1 MRTLIL
7 GVLSGLGA
15 IAFAGCG
22 GSSFQ
27 GSVGGGGGNGP
38 QPSPGEPQVTSVS
51 PSTVVAGGPSFTLT
65 VTGQNFAQGDTVEWT
80 STALSST
87 FVSSTE
93 MTAQVPDQ
101 LLYEAGSVTIIV
113 QTPTPS
119 ALNFGTTL
127 TVKAAPAPGTAGFTV
142 SMANV
147 EANDIV
153 WDATSQQL
161 YVSISG
167 GNPSNPNTVAALNPV
182 TGQIGATGN
191 AGTGANQLA
200 VSSDDAWLYAGI
212 DKSSAV
218 QRFALPSLAN
228 DISISLGGG
237 MHAVA
242 LAPDPVNPDT
252 IAVSQAINSS
262 QPGAVVI
269 YDGATARSSTISNF
283 GGYPEP
289 IGSLVWNPNGSDL
302 YAAFNQ
308 IYMDDVYV
316 LSVNS
321 GGVQLAQSDSLNSG
335 STSDTLGAIQ
345 YSALTGNLYA
355 GDGAVISPTSGKQV
369 NQFALGASAD
379 FSSYYFTPLL
389 TLDDNLGI
397 AWLMAPSLNGPS
409 GQYVIQA
416 FDLKSCALLGAIA
429 ISNVK
434 DNPVKLVRWGSDGL
448 AFLTNGPN
456 GPQSGD
462 GIYIVSGSFV
472 TNPST
477 QVRLT
482 GGVRN

>member
-1 MRTLIL
+1 MRVLL
-7 GVLSGLGA
+7 FGVLSGLGA

-22 GSSFQ
+22 GSSFH

-80 STALSST
+80 STALTST

-101 LLYEAGSVTIIV
+101 LLYEAGTATIIV
-113 QTPTPS
+113 QTPTPN

-127 TVKAAPAPGTAGFTV
+127 TVTAAPAPGTAGFTV
-142 SMANV
+142 STVNV

-153 WDATSQQL
+153 WNATSQQL
-161 YVSISG
+161 YLSISG
-167 GNPSNPNTVAALNPV
+167 ANPSNPNTVAALNPA
-182 TGQIGATGN
+182 TAQFGAIGN
-191 AGTGANQLA
+191 AGPGANQLA
-200 VSSDDAWLYAGI
+200 VSSDGAWLYAGV
-212 DKSSAV
+212 DKNSAV

-242 LAPDPVNPDT
+242 LAPDTVNPDT
-252 IAVSQAINSS
+252 IAVSQAATSS

-269 YDGATARSSTISNF
+269 YDGATARSSTVSNF

-289 IGSLVWNPNGSDL
+289 IGSLAWNPNGSDL

-321 GGVQLAQSDSLNSG
+321 SGVQLAQSYALDTS
-335 STSDTLGAIQ
+335 STGQTLGAIR
-345 YSALTGNLYA
+345 YSALTGYLYG
-355 GDGAVISPTSGKQV
+355 GDGAVIDPSSGKQV
-369 NQFALGASAD
+369 NQFALNASAD
-379 FSSYYFTPLL
+379 FSGYYFTPLVTIDD
-389 TLDDNLGI
+389 TLGM
-397 AWLMAPSLNGPS
+397 AWLMAPSLNGSS
-409 GQYVIQA
+409 GQYVIEA

-434 DNPVKLVRWGSDGL
+434 DNPVKLIRWGTDGL
-448 AFLTNGPN
+448 AFLTSGTN
-456 GPQSGD
+456 GPQAGD
-462 GIYIVSGSFV
+462 GVYIVSGAFV

-482 GGVRN
+482 AGSRN